1 MRTMLALALLA
12 GSIMNAVHAVEPPAG
27 KPVASADAAQD
38 AKMAWWREARFGM
51 FIHWGLYAVP
61 AGAWPGKGTG
71 HAEWIRDTAN
81 IPVGEYEKL
90 LSRFNPVKFDADQ
103 WAALAQE
110 AGFRYMVITS
120 KHHDG
125 FCLFDSAHTD
135 WDVMSSPFKR
145 DIMKELSDACK
156 KLSAGKDATG
166 VPRYPVRF
174 CMYHSIM
181 DWHHPDY
188 LPRRPWEKAARG
200 TEGADFERFVA
211 YLKAQLAEVCA
222 PKYDP
227 GLIWFDGEWEG
238 TWTHERGKDLVKY
251 MNGIAPNV
259 IFNNR
264 IDKGR
269 AGMAGETARGFL
281 GDYHTPEQTIP
292 ENGLEGDWETCMT
305 MNGNWGYNAADRNFK
320 STTDLIQKLCDISSK
335 GGNFLLNVGPTAE
348 GEIPAESVQRLKEI
362 GAWMRVN
369 GGAIYGTERSPLDS
383 APAWGRVT
391 YRAGADSAG
400 KPVTTLYLHVFEWP
414 QDGKLTLSGFTNA
427 PLSARLLGVSD
438 ERLSVTAGD
447 LAVTIGVPEKARSP
461 HATVVELTLA
471 GPIDPALPPT
481 IDSDA
486 GQFIES
492 AGVRMASRRAG
503 VTVRYTTDGT
513 EPTPNSPAAEGEVR
527 LVKSGTIKAA
537 CFAGNKRVSRV
548 VSREFVKVTPAAAMK
563 APAMVPGLDA
573 AYYEGT
579 WKVLPD
585 FATLTPIKK
594 AEVKTVTIGAAPR
607 DDSYAV
613 VLTGYIT
620 APEDAVY
627 TFGLLSDDGS
637 KMWIN
642 GSVVI
647 DNDGL
652 HSAAE
657 KQGTIALAKG
667 VHEIRV
673 EMFEATG
680 GADLKLAWSRP
691 GAKAEVVPAGALSR
705 PKP

>member
-12 GSIMNAVHAVEPPAG
+12 GSITTPVFAAEPLATS
-27 KPVASADAAQD
+27 PVASADVAQD
-38 AKMAWWREARFGM
+38 ARMAWWREARFGM

-90 LSRFNPVKFDADQ
+90 LTQFNPVKFNADQ
-103 WAALAQE
+103 WAGLAQE
-110 AGFRYMVITS
+110 AGVRYLVITS

-125 FCLFDSAHTD
+125 FCLFDSAQTD
-135 WDVMSSPFKR
+135 WDVMSTPFRR
-145 DIMKELSDACK
+145 DIMKELSDACN
-156 KLSAGKDATG
+156 KLGPSKDAAGATL
-166 VPRYPVRF
+166 YPVRF

-200 TEGADFERFVA
+200 TEGADFERFVN
-211 YLKAQLAEVCA
+211 YLKAQLAEVCS

-238 TWTHERGKDLVKY
+238 TWTHERGKDLAQY
-251 MNGIAPNV
+251 MTSIAPKV

-269 AGMAGETARGFL
+269 SGMAGETARGFL

-292 ENGLEGDWETCMT
+292 ERGLDGDWETCMT
-305 MNGNWGYNAADRNFK
+305 MNGNWGYNAADKDFK
-320 STTDLIQKLCDISSK
+320 STTDLIRKLCDISSK
-335 GGNFLLNVGPTAE
+335 GGNFLLNIGPTAE
-348 GEIPAESVQRLKEI
+348 GEFPAESVQRLKEI

-369 GGAIYGTERSPLDS
+369 GGAIYGTERSPLDA

-391 YRAGADSAG
+391 YRSGADAAG
-400 KPVTTLYLHVFEWP
+400 KPATTLYLHVFDWP
-414 QDGKLTLSGFTNA
+414 KDGTLNLAGFTNT
-427 PLSARLLGVSD
+427 PVSARLLGAPD
-438 ERLSVTAGD
+438 LKLSVSSGD
-447 LAVTIGVPEKARSP
+447 LAVRIAVPERPLSP

-471 GPIDPALPPT
+471 GAIDAAIPPT
-481 IDSDA
+481 IVSDA
-486 GQFIES
+486 DQFISS
-492 AGVRMASRRAG
+492 ATVRIGTQRAG
-503 VTVRYTTDGT
+503 VTVRYTTDGSD
-513 EPTPNSPAAEGEVR
+513 PTGSSPTADGQVS
-527 LVKSGTIKAA
+527 LVKSGMIKAA
-537 CFAGNKRVSRV
+537 CFVGDKRVSRV
-548 VSREFVKVTPAAAMK
+548 VSREFSKVVPAAATK
-563 APAMVPGLDA
+563 TPDLVSGLDA

-585 FATLTPIKK
+585 FATLKSTKT
-594 AEVKTVTIGAAPR
+594 ADVKTVSIGVAPR

-620 APEDAVY
+620 VPEDSVY

-637 KMWIN
+637 KLWIN
-642 GSVVI
+642 GATLI

-657 KQGTIALAKG
+657 KQGVIALAKG
-667 VHEIRV
+667 LHAIRV

-691 GAKAEVVPAGALSR
+691 GAKPEQVPAGVLWR